1 MQAGGQI
8 PSIFIGHRIERKQAP
23 ISAGEIKIMQAL
35 LTGLVAGLALGDPG
49 NAMQLAIRVIS
60 TLPSAAA

>member
-49 NAMQLAIRVIS
+49 NTMQLAIRVIS

>member
-1 MQAGGQI
+1 
-8 PSIFIGHRIERKQAP
+8 
-23 ISAGEIKIMQAL
+23 MQAL

-60 TLPSAAA
+60 TLPSAAAGDPVFSGPRSHRRL